1 MTLKSQV
8 ASIAS
13 EIEQRAES
21 LPARL
26 NHAQKS
32 VESWSTEVVKFARKN
47 PAVAVVAA
55 FALGYGLAKVARH
68 A

>member
-1 MTLKSQV
+1 MNLKSQA

-26 NHAQKS
+26 GDVRENLA
-32 VESWSTEVVKFARKN
+32 SWGTDVAKYARKN
-47 PAVAVVAA
+47 PLVAVVAA
-55 FALGYGLAKVARH
+55 FALGYGLARVARH